1 MSRFR
6 LRILKED
13 ATIKD
18 PKQKKKDN
26 MSKIILAGDSIAV
39 GVGIWGL
46 KQKGARCCGVTT
58 FDNIVPIFPA
68 VRGAQA
74 TKWIKAQLINQLN
87 SGKSF
92 TGHKL
97 IIIAGT
103 NDSLGYG
110 LSPSNKTITDA
121 IDNIKDMVDTA
132 ISKGIKKE
140 DIAIMKLAKY
150 EPSQSRLKAY
160 IKDRK
165 RRGWFPKDKTGEDY
179 KKLQAHFV
187 EKFNAGISSY
197 NTFDM
202 VPVNPDGVHTGQ
214 SGSKKLLNRALRVLG
229 VKNANNVEIPTSTLP
244 SAPTVAVS
252 NKLTSKD
259 CHVNPYCGCVDSS
272 VNDQITIKGVQRAL
286 KELGFPVEETASCDK
301 QTRTAIMAFQKQE
314 QEKGFQ
320 PPDGREFLRCDA
332 CVGPNTLAAMNA
344 QLKPKKKSVQ
354 GMVPASE
361 LVKVRKARLRILRS
375 TKGSGKTLEEV
386 KRIAAEN
393 DLHPDVVVMAAI
405 MHSEPSCRRSH
416 CGRWSDEGFAVFNM
430 MINRIQANGPGHGPH
445 HYGSRAITTDS
456 LLWNVAVNQAT
467 TLGNQ
472 SGGYR
477 PFATSNFPSD
487 IKSSGEKVKEFIR
500 KRLDE
505 GSNIGDA
512 TFFFHADFQ
521 THQWKLSQAR
531 MNEFGS
537 KQETLAACRREHA
550 AAGITYKGMKTKWP
564 RGKYTNPK
572 TGKEYR
578 GYHPLRAR
586 WRGLFYGK
594 SPDAIRDSWGRK
606 YGPKATVT
614 IGGTTPAEKAERSR
628 HFRNSRIE
636 PMGDRRAWAKD
647 AFSESYM
654 EQYMRTILNPLEVK
668 QQKSEELS
676 DLNIQTETP

>member
-26 MSKIILAGDSIAV
+26 MSKIIVAGDSIAV
-39 GVGIWGL
+39 GMSISGL
-46 KQKGARCCGVTT
+46 QQKGARCCGVTK

-68 VRGAQA
+68 VRGGMDSR
-74 TKWIKAQLINQLN
+74 WIKEKLLAQL
-87 SGKSF
+87 SEKSKNEWK
-92 TGHKL
+92 GYKL

-103 NDSLGYG
+103 NDAYTYAKYPKGKRNLTNA
-110 LSPSNKTITDA
+110 LKNIDA
-121 IDNIKDMVDTA
+121 MATAAKKAGIDFTV
-132 ISKGIKKE
+132 
-140 DIAIMKLAKY
+140 MKLAQY
-150 EPSQSRLKAY
+150 EPYGKYAYKALN
-160 IKDRK
+160 
-165 RRGWFPKDKTGEDY
+165 PKT
-179 KKLQAHFV
+179 KKLHEEFI
-187 EKFNAGISSY
+187 EGFNSGISSY
-197 NTFDM
+197 NNFEMIFPTSA
-202 VPVNPDGVHTGQ
+202 DGLHIYGKGKN
-214 SGSKKLLNRALRVLG
+214 SELLSRALKSL
-229 VKNANNVEIPTSTLP
+229 NVSIEDIEIPTRNNAISITP
-244 SAPTVAVS
+244 VAHTQS
-252 NKLTSKD
+252 SKD

-393 DLHPDVVVMAAI
+393 DLHPDVVIMAAI

-537 KQETLAACRREHA
+537 RQETLAACRREHA

-572 TGKEYR
+572 TGREYR

-606 YGPKATVT
+606 YGPKANVK
-614 IGGTTPAEKAERSR
+614 IGGATAAEKAERSR

-676 DLNIQTETP
+676 DLNMQTETP